1 MGRDLGTHL
10 VPTPAGGFQPY
21 QPCWSLGVVPCRNP
35 MDGAAM
41 PGAFCAVCMA
51 GRGQM
56 PPESGEAV
64 VFEVAFPMSLLPVV
78 STQAQI

>member
-1 MGRDLGTHL
+1 
-10 VPTPAGGFQPY
+10 
-21 QPCWSLGVVPCRNP
+21 

-64 VFEVAFPMSLLPVV
+64 VFEVAFPVSLLPVV